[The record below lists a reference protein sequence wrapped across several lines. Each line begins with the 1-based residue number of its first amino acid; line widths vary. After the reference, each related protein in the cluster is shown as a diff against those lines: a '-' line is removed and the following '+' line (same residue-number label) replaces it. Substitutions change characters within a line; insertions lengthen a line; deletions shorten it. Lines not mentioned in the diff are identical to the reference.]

1 MSNINQ
7 NKYNC
12 PLEYTQ
18 RLIGGKWK
26 PIILWYLSTKGIM
39 RYGELKKSLI
49 KISDKMLSQQ
59 LKELEGDK
67 LIYRKQ
73 YPQIP
78 PKVEY
83 SISKKGKTLIPLL
96 ELMHT
101 WAMENIED

>member
-1 MSNINQ
+1 MPNINE

-18 RLIGGKWK
+18 KLIGGKWK

-39 RYGELKKSLI
+39 RYGELKRSLI

-59 LKELEGDK
+59 LKELEEDK
-67 LIYRKQ
+67 LIHREQ
-73 YPQIP
+73 YPQVP

-96 ELMHT
+96 KLMHT
-101 WAMENIED
+101 WAIENIE